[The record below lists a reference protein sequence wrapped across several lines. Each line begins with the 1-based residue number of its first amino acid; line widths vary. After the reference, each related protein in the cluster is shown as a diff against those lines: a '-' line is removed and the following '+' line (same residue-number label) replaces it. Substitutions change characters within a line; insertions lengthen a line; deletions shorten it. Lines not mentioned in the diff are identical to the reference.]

1 MPRRS
6 SRWGGAVVET
16 VESDAP
22 SASDVP
28 SIGCTPEQVD
38 GVKTRLVQLSARDDE
53 LTAVI
58 ERATAERDALHAEM
72 VEVKD

>member
-1 MPRRS
+1 M
-6 SRWGGAVVET
+6 VET

-22 SASDVP
+22 SASDVL
-28 SIGCTPEQVD
+28 SIGCTHEQVD

-58 ERATAERDALHAEM
+58 ERATAERDDCVQRWWRSKTSSMRSSMHP
-72 VEVKD
+72 